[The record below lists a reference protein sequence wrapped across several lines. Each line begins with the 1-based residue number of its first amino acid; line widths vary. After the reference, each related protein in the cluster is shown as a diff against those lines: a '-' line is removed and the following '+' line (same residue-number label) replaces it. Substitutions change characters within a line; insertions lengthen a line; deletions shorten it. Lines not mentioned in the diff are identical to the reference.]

1 MFFSYHFSV
10 VDPHGFNADT
20 DTVFFLNPDTDPE
33 SQTDPDPDHGQTW
46 KSQKVDF

>member
-33 SQTDPDPDHGQTW
+33 SQTDPDPDHGQT
-46 KSQKVDF
+46 